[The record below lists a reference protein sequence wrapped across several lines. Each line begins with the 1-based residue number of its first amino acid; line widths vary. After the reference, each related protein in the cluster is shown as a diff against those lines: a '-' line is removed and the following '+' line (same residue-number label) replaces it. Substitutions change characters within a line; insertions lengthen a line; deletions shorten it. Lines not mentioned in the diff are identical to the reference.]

1 MGFELSHKDFSIIN
15 LLALPRAP
23 RRSRP
28 PSALPAT
35 RLGKGGFAPFTP
47 TKEETQ
53 LTDKPK
59 FENIPPNYFSEN
71 ILSLKLSD
79 FFKRFSKRVD
89 KFHVM

>member
-1 MGFELSHKDFSIIN
+1 M
-15 LLALPRAP
+15 LAFVLR
-23 RRSRP
+23 RP

-59 FENIPPNYFSEN
+59 FENPLYKSVQMWYTELNQKRR
-71 ILSLKLSD
+71 ILPCSD
-79 FFKRFSKRVD
+79 TPLTANLTCLPAPSV
-89 KFHVM
+89 

>member
-1 MGFELSHKDFSIIN
+1 MLTFVL
-15 LLALPRAP
+15 R
-23 RRSRP
+23 RP

-59 FENIPPNYFSEN
+59 FEGRLNRYTQI
-71 ILSLKLSD
+71 
-79 FFKRFSKRVD
+79 
-89 KFHVM
+89 